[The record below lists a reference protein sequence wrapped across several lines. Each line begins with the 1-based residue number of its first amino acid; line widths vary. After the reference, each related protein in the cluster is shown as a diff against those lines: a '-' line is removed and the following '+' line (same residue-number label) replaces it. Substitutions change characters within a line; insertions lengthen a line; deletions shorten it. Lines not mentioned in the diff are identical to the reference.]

1 MWRSEKL
8 EPARELLN
16 RILRRRLY
24 KLIGESR
31 VEAVLWIRDFYHGSD
46 FFQSRIQIFPS
57 RIPILHQRI

>member
-24 KLIGESR
+24 KLIGESK
-31 VEAVLWIRDFYHGSD
+31 VEAIYFLS
-46 FFQSRIQIFPS
+46 IFTKMLNYLS
-57 RIPILHQRI
+57 ASE